1 MFTPSAYC
9 RRRPL
14 SDRVI
19 IDTFCQTGP
28 FRGQQGTHPQAGAL
42 RAVSSIQF
50 CLSLYSPPARL
61 CCRNLRTLGAQVK
74 IEQGITFDSEVTYTV
89 EIAVCLVVEGRG
101 IPTATQVVR

>member
-1 MFTPSAYC
+1 MFTPSACC

-28 FRGQQGTHPQAGAL
+28 FRGQKSTHLQARAL
-42 RAVSSIQF
+42 RAVSSIKF
-50 CLSLYSPPARL
+50 CLSLYSLRARL
-61 CCRNLRTLGAQVK
+61 CCRNRRTLGVQVK
-74 IEQGITFDSEVTYTV
+74 IEQEITFDSEVTYTA

-101 IPTATQVVR
+101 TLTTTQVVP